1 MVKSLPS
8 YAFESAGMTFRQCNT
23 KMRAETKVGI
33 GYYLRTDWSNC
44 LYCYLAIKKYIDKNL
59 LSYDPVLENEKLL
72 KCLTA
77 FKIFLVYCFSYISG

>member
-33 GYYLRTDWSNC
+33 GYYLRTD
-44 LYCYLAIKKYIDKNL
+44 
-59 LSYDPVLENEKLL
+59 
-72 KCLTA
+72 
-77 FKIFLVYCFSYISG
+77 